1 MHRSL
6 LRINK
11 IYNLKK
17 KIKMKVKLT
26 TIALIIIASVSLAQI
41 TQEKVLVSEDFGA
54 ATFTELEN
62 SGEKYFYID
71 EKNISIEIFNL
82 DHSIFKSI
90 QLDTVVMGLIGYPVW
105 EVDLYPYCLSENLFD
120 DDNEV
125 EVLLAIINYSQD
137 GSTRITKTIIV
148 NEDGSVIFDK
158 LNQFPAFTGEGR
170 SQFPD
175 WIKNTEEGTK
185 MILEGDNDSLFIYS
199 LPGSVPCLTCSSSES
214 TSIIIAPETA
224 YDINVFPNPTT
235 NQITLAINTDKTGMK
250 VHIYSTDGKLVKS
263 ASVVNGDNLIDTADL
278 VSGTYIYNVQ
288 TDSEVMHASQFI
300 KK

>member
-41 TQEKVLVSEDFGA
+41 TQEKVLVSEALGA

-90 QLDTVVMGLIGYPVW
+90 QLDTVVMGLVGYPVW

-137 GSTRITKTIIV
+137 VSTRITKTIIV

-185 MILEGDNDSLFIYS
+185 MILEGDNDSLFIYG
-199 LPGSVPCLTCSSSES
+199 LPGSVPCKTCSSSEATTNKKS
-214 TSIIIAPETA
+214 PEKA

-250 VHIYSTDGKLVKS
+250 VHIYSTDGRLVKS
-263 ASVVNGDNLIDTADL
+263 ASVVNGNNLIDTADL
-278 VSGTYIYNVQ
+278 VAGTYIYNVQ